1 MLHFVKMT
9 SFSAYKKPFIAGSV
23 DLKTQKFVFK
33 ERQFK
38 VKLTQDYHRRL
49 FEYKGSELTSRL
61 LMLTKKVP
69 CLFFGFRSFTHQ
81 EFLKTFFPPTTTK
94 QFLKN
99 SHVNITKRYNKAI
112 QFLSLI
118 VNLGYR
124 LCCFY
129 YHITS

>member
-1 MLHFVKMT
+1 MT

-49 FEYKGSELTSRL
+49 FDYKGSELTSRL

-69 CLFFGFRSFTHQ
+69 CSFFGFRSFTHQ

-112 QFLSLI
+112 QCS
-118 VNLGYR
+118 
-124 LCCFY
+124 
-129 YHITS
+129 